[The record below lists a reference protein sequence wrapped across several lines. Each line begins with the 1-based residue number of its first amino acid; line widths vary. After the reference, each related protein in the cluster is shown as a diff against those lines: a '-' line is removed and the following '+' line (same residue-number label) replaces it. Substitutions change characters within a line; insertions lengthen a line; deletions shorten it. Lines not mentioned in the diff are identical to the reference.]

1 MSIIN
6 NDNIPKLVITETV
19 NDVLVASPGPQGP
32 RGKTILNGTGIPSS
46 NLGLEGDFYYDKS
59 TTRLYGPKLS
69 DSTWDSATNYLLSV
83 SGTSLKFAADI
94 GDNNAT
100 TFTVTHALNTRNVV
114 VQIFENQSPYAQV
127 ETDVEHVDVNN
138 VTIKFAV
145 KPTTSQYKIVILG

>member
-1 MSIIN
+1 MAETV
-6 NDNIPKLVITETV
+6 VITETINSV
-19 NDVLVASPGPQGP
+19 VISTPGPQGT

-69 DSTWDSATNYLLSV
+69 DSTWDSATNYLLSS

-100 TFTVTHALNTRNVV
+100 TFTVTHGLNTRNVV